1 MTDAF
6 EAGLKLGA
14 YQLLEPIG
22 SGGMAGVWA
31 VQDEAGHRY
40 ALKSPASGLRADAGT
55 WRRFAREAKAM
66 CLIDHPN
73 VVSVVD
79 VFVEAESLYLVMELV
94 PGRTLDKLVVQGPLA
109 PRRALDI
116 TRQLLD
122 GIGHAH
128 VLGLVHRD
136 IKPANIMV
144 IATAEGEHV
153 KILDFGIV
161 KLIGEAEAA
170 MGGEKLTRSGSVTGT
185 PAFMSPEQVMGRPI
199 DGRTD
204 LYSLG
209 ILLFQM
215 LTGNV
220 PFLHRDLLE
229 LMRMQVKTPAPA
241 LDAVAHGQPWCT
253 PELAALVA
261 RALAKDPEQRF
272 ANAQDMTAALDRAS
286 RSLDHVGH

>member
-1 MTDAF
+1 MTDTF
-6 EAGLKLGA
+6 QAGLKLGA

-22 SGGMAGVWA
+22 LGGMAGVWA
-31 VQDEAGHRY
+31 VQDDAGHRY
-40 ALKSPASGLRADAGT
+40 ALKSPASGLRADAGI

-94 PGRTLDKLVVQGPLA
+94 AGTTLDKLILLTPLR
-109 PRRALDI
+109 PRRALDL
-116 TRQLLD
+116 TQQLLE

-128 VLGLVHRD
+128 GLGLVHRD
-136 IKPANIMV
+136 LKPANIMV
-144 IATAEGEHV
+144 VATAEGERV

-185 PAFMSPEQVMGRPI
+185 PAYMSPEQVIGSAV
-199 DGRTD
+199 DERTD

-220 PFLHRDLLE
+220 PFRHRDLLE
-229 LMRMQVKTPAPA
+229 LMRMQVKTPPPA
-241 LDAVAHGQPWCT
+241 LDVAVHGQPWCT

-261 RALAKDPEQRF
+261 RALAKDPAQRF
-272 ANAQDMTAALDRAS
+272 ANAQDMMAALAS
-286 RSLDHVGH
+286 AHRSLDHVGE

>member
-1 MTDAF
+1 MTDTL
-6 EAGLKLGA
+6 EAGLKIGT
-14 YQLLEPIG
+14 YQVIEPIG
-22 SGGMAGVWA
+22 RGGMAGVWA

-40 ALKSPASGLRADAGT
+40 ALKSPASGLRADPGT

-94 PGRTLDKLVVQGPLA
+94 GGSTLDKLFVRAPLS

-116 TRQLLD
+116 ARQLLD

-128 VLGLVHRD
+128 ALGFVHRD
-136 IKPANIMV
+136 LKPANIMV
-144 IATAEGEHV
+144 VATAEGERV

-170 MGGEKLTRSGSVTGT
+170 MGGEKLTRSGNVTGT
-185 PAFMSPEQVMGRPI
+185 PAYMAPEQVIGRSV

-215 LTGNV
+215 LSGHL
-220 PFLHRDLLE
+220 PFQHRDLLE
-229 LMRMQVKTPAPA
+229 LMRMQVKMQPPA

-261 RALAKDPEQRF
+261 GALVKEPAERF
-272 ANAQDMTAALDRAS
+272 ANAQAMTAALDRAS
-286 RSLDHVGH
+286 RSLDQLV